1 MSFMDRKNILEE
13 GFFDF
18 LKKFKK
24 NKTNYTKVEK
34 SLMKNPKFKKKYK
47 KLEKTVDELEQ
58 LIKDMD

>member
-1 MSFMDRKNILEE
+1 MSYMDRKNILSE

-24 NKTNYTKVEK
+24 NKTNYTKLEK
-34 SLMKNPKFKKKYK
+34 SLMKNSAFKKKYK

-58 LIKDMD
+58 LIKGMD